1 MKRIALTVLSALM
14 LAVFAGLFSS
24 CDKDSGPDF
33 RPPWG
38 YAAVYYMGTSRE
50 SNDIDYTEQDFE
62 TEVTLSRQTDEFE
75 DAVILEPNQYP
86 AEFYQ
91 WKPIGVRIDKGAV
104 YEWENDHKIEQ
115 VGDGKWKWGDYTL
128 ERTTRNYDGASMLK
142 VHFSENK
149 DYTIRKLH
157 IDLDIDADT
166 ENGNEGSDWNRYW
179 YFGTTIVINHYPK
192 Q

>member
-38 YAAVYYMGTSRE
+38 YAAVYYMGTSSE
-50 SNDIDYTEQDFE
+50 SNNIDYTEQDFE

-157 IDLDIDADT
+157 I
-166 ENGNEGSDWNRYW
+166 
-179 YFGTTIVINHYPK
+179 
-192 Q
+192 